1 MAATSKLSDYNVARR
16 AAIDG
21 DLRVLKAMA
30 KEVNLREAK
39 DSEGRSAL
47 HLAAGKGHLEVC
59 RFLAEELGLDVNSTT
74 PDGSSPLHFAGFRG
88 DESVLRY
95 LVGRGGDPGL
105 PNSAGATPLC
115 NAAHHGNCEAVRVL
129 LSMGVVVD
137 ALSNRGTPL
146 HLAAANGYDQAPN
159 KVANFDFTPLVM
171 ACCGHSLKCMK
182 LLVGAGADVNF
193 VGGSGQS
200 VLMTAVEF
208 GFIDTVKFLVEA
220 GADPNIAGEDGKIPI
235 MFAAFHKQHELVEI
249 LFPLTRPTPS
259 LPDWSIDGVIR
270 GMEHIPF
277 EPRITD
283 PKSKGKEAF
292 AKGDYLHAAELY
304 GQAMEIN
311 PLDATLFTKRSLCWL
326 RLRDGDMA
334 LSDAQH
340 CKMLRPRW
348 AKAWYREGA
357 ALSFFENHKEAVDAY
372 TEALKLNPAS
382 KKIKNALR
390 KAKACMKTSGS
401 SREVTP
407 ESGSDISDE

>member
-105 PNSAGATPLC
+105 PDSAGATPLC

-146 HLAAANGYDQAPN
+146 HLAAANGYDQAVKMLLEHGADPN

-182 LLVGAGADVNF
+182 LLVEAGADVNF

-249 LFPLTRPTPS
+249 LFPLTRPIPS

-277 EPRITD
+277 EPQITD

-311 PLDATLFTKRSLCWL
+311 PLDATLFTKRRLCWL

-340 CKMLRPRW
+340 CKMLRPQ
-348 AKAWYREGA
+348 
-357 ALSFFENHKEAVDAY
+357 
-372 TEALKLNPAS
+372 ALKLNPAS

-401 SREVTP
+401 SREVTS